1 MKNKLTVTL
10 LVFLL
15 LVPLRLPVSILFIRF
30 FKWVLGE
37 TTSMPL
43 PVDVVATNVIVTKIV
58 YNLALSSVF
67 LYNIEMISRQQ
78 LGRKPGMLTR
88 SDIPDPFYWWC
99 VPIAVMLLVF
109 VVMDAVNIN
118 SIFFN

>member
-43 PVDVVATNVIVTKIV
+43 PVDVVATNVIATKTV
-58 YNLALSSVF
+58 YNIALSIYF
-67 LYNIEMISRQQ
+67 IYNIEMISREQ
-78 LGRKPGMLTR
+78 LNRKAAGVE
-88 SDIPDPFYWWC
+88 DYYWWT
-99 VPIAVMLLVF
+99 VAIGIMLLVF
-109 VVMDAVNIN
+109 VIMDAVNIN